1 MNNNELLDLA
11 FQDFKHQISNSRKS
25 KRGKFKGERDKE
37 KVKRRKVKENG
48 RKEKGQRRKFK
59 GESSKEKSIG
69 IINLSFF
76 ISNSQISLIFVDSNS
91 EEGSILCFLLISHCL

>member
-59 GESSKEKSIG
+59 GESSKEKVQRRKV
-69 IINLSFF
+69 L
-76 ISNSQISLIFVDSNS
+76 
-91 EEGSILCFLLISHCL
+91 ELLIYHSSFLIHKSRLSL